1 MRIGD
6 SDLSSG
12 GGREP
17 LRLSPI
23 KGYSSAE
30 PGWCGLQVRL
40 RVAVQESGG
49 NGLTFTEYR
58 RRGRHIL
65 HTLGLPLLAMTLTS
79 AGPTAGDRHSPREI
93 IDRVDRVLRGASS
106 RGVATMRVIT
116 RHWERSLTMEVW
128 SLGTDYSL
136 VRVLSPAKE
145 AGTGTL
151 KASRDI
157 WNYLPKVDRTIKIP
171 ASMMMGSWMGSH
183 FTNDDLVKES
193 RLVEDYEIETTFE
206 GTRENVTV
214 WEFTLNPK
222 PEAAVVWGKIDY
234 RVRQRDF
241 MPLQARYFDE
251 EGELVRTLTFSD
263 FRRMGDRL
271 VPTHMDMQPQDKPGE
286 RTSVSYAELQFDLK
300 IDKSFFSLRTL
311 RRGR

>member
-1 MRIGD
+1 MSERG
-6 SDLSSG
+6 SSRRQARWRAV
-12 GGREP
+12 GR
-17 LRLSPI
+17 
-23 KGYSSAE
+23 
-30 PGWCGLQVRL
+30 
-40 RVAVQESGG
+40 ESGG
-49 NGLTFTEYR
+49 NELHCTGS
-58 RRGRHIL
+58 RRGDRRIGR
-65 HTLGLPLLAMTLTS
+65 TLGLPLLAITLIS
-79 AGPTAGDRHSPREI
+79 AGLTAGDRHSPRAI
-93 IDRVDRVLRGASS
+93 IDRVDQVLRGASS

-128 SLGTDYSL
+128 SLGADYSL

-193 RLVEDYEIETTFE
+193 RLVEDYEIETTFD
-206 GTRENVTV
+206 GTRDTVKV
-214 WEFTLNPK
+214 WEFTLTPRQ
-222 PEAAVVWGKIDY
+222 EAAVVWGKIEY

-241 MPLQARYFDE
+241 MPLRARYFDE
-251 EGELVRTLTFSD
+251 EGELVRTLAFSD
-263 FRRMGDRL
+263 FRRMGGRL
-271 VPTHMDMQPQDKPGE
+271 VPARMDMQPHDKPGE
-286 RTSVSYAELQFDLK
+286 RTSVSYAELQFDLG

>member
-1 MRIGD
+1 M
-6 SDLSSG
+6 
-12 GGREP
+12 
-17 LRLSPI
+17 
-23 KGYSSAE
+23 AE
-30 PGWCGLQVRL
+30 PGYGGLQAKL
-40 RVAVQESGG
+40 RAAGRESGG
-49 NGLTFTEYR
+49 NGLNLTGSRGLGR
-58 RRGRHIL
+58 RIL
-65 HTLGLPLLAMTLTS
+65 STLGRPLLATILTA
-79 AGPTAGDRHSPREI
+79 AGLAAGDQHSPRAI

-106 RGVATMRVIT
+106 RGVATMRVVT

-128 SLGTDYSL
+128 SLGSDYSL
-136 VRVLSPAKE
+136 VRLLSPAKE

-193 RLVEDYEIETTFE
+193 RLVEDYEIETTFD
-206 GTRENVTV
+206 GTREAVKV
-214 WEFTLNPK
+214 WEFALTPR
-222 PEAAVVWGKIDY
+222 PEAPVVWGKIDY
-234 RVRQRDF
+234 RVRQSDF
-241 MPLQARYFDE
+241 MPLRARYFDE

-263 FRRMGDRL
+263 FRRMGGRL
-271 VPTHMDMQPQDKPGE
+271 IPAHMDMQPHDKPGE
-286 RTSVSYAELQFDLK
+286 RTTVSYGELQFDLD

>member
-1 MRIGD
+1 MK
-6 SDLSSG
+6 LT
-12 GGREP
+12 
-17 LRLSPI
+17 
-23 KGYSSAE
+23 
-30 PGWCGLQVRL
+30 
-40 RVAVQESGG
+40 ESQ
-49 NGLTFTEYR
+49 
-58 RRGRHIL
+58 RRGWRIL

-79 AGPTAGDRHSPREI
+79 AGLTAGDRHSPGAI

-106 RGVATMRVIT
+106 RGVATMSVVT

-128 SLGTDYSL
+128 SLGSDYSL

-193 RLVEDYEIETTFE
+193 RLVEDYKIETTFD
-206 GTRENVTV
+206 GTRGTVRV
-214 WEFTLNPK
+214 WEFALTPR
-222 PEAAVVWGKIDY
+222 PEAAVVWGKIVY

-263 FRRMGDRL
+263 FRRMGGRL
-271 VPTHMDMQPQDKPGE
+271 IPAHMDMQPHDKPGE
-286 RTSVSYAELQFDLK
+286 RTIVSYAELQFDLD

>member
-1 MRIGD
+1 VPERG
-6 SDLSSG
+6 SG
-12 GGREP
+12 RLQATWRAAGR
-17 LRLSPI
+17 
-23 KGYSSAE
+23 
-30 PGWCGLQVRL
+30 
-40 RVAVQESGG
+40 ESGG
-49 NGLTFTEYR
+49 NELQRTGS
-58 RRGRHIL
+58 RRGDRRNGR
-65 HTLGLPLLAMTLTS
+65 TLVLPLLAMTLMPP
-79 AGPTAGDRHSPREI
+79 GLTAGDRHSPRAI

-106 RGVATMRVIT
+106 RGVATMRVVT

-128 SLGTDYSL
+128 SLGADYSL

-145 AGTGTL
+145 AGTSTL

-193 RLVEDYEIETTFE
+193 RLVEDYEIETGFE
-206 GTRENVTV
+206 GTRENVRV
-214 WEFTLNPK
+214 WEFTLTPR
-222 PEAAVVWGKIDY
+222 PEAAVVWGKIEY

-251 EGELVRTLTFSD
+251 EGELVRTLTFSN
-263 FRRMGDRL
+263 FRRMGNRL
-271 VPTHMDMQPQDKPGE
+271 VPAHMDMQPHDKPGE
-286 RTSVSYAELQFDLK
+286 RTSVSYDKLEFDLD